1 MRAAGLGALAAL
13 LLGGCVVKP
22 AQLTR
27 YDADCQVHRR
37 LMLAKTEPHHALQR
51 TCERQPF
58 NCPLALVAAGIVT
71 AGTTVMT
78 GTVVVAGNVMSW
90 MEQAQGCPAPGK
102 AHEDANSSRRPP
114 EPTASDGNAGPS

>member
-1 MRAAGLGALAAL
+1 MRALRTGLLAATL
-13 LLGGCVVKP
+13 LAGCVVKP

-37 LMLAKTEPHHALQR
+37 LVLARTEPHHALQR

-90 MEQAQGCPAPGK
+90 VEQAQGCPAPEK
-102 AHEDANSSRRPP
+102 AREDGNTSRPP
-114 EPTASDGNAGPS
+114 QDQAAGEESAGP